1 MTFMIVEF
9 IQYFLQM
16 ICFSSFKFFIN
27 SQLGFSSIDSKI
39 QVGKKNQDSIPSKRA
54 PSYADRSVQKD
65 EVELVMENLGI
76 FCHFKGEKLPDG
88 LNSND
93 LFNMFEEERPRLDE
107 VKGAFDV
114 FDENKDG
121 FIDEKELQRV
131 LYALG
136 LKDRASMDDC
146 KKMIRLF
153 DDDGDGRID
162 FDEFVKFMEDTFC

>member
-9 IQYFLQM
+9 IRYFLQM
-16 ICFSSFKFFIN
+16 ICFIN
-27 SQLGFSSIDSKI
+27 SQLGFFSTDSKI
-39 QVGKKNQDSIPSKRA
+39 QVHKKNQDSISSKRV
-54 PSYADRSVQKD
+54 SSFADRSIQKD

-76 FCHFKGEKLPDG
+76 FCHFKGEKLVES

-114 FDENKDG
+114 FDENEDG

-131 LYALG
+131 LFALG
-136 LKDRASMDDC
+136 MKDGASMDDC
-146 KKMIRLF
+146 KKMIRMF
-153 DDDGDGRID
+153 DDDDDGRID